1 MLAVAPVGILPLAS
15 LAVVGL
21 AGWTWRAQAR
31 AAGG

>member
-1 MLAVAPVGILPLAS
+1 LPLAS